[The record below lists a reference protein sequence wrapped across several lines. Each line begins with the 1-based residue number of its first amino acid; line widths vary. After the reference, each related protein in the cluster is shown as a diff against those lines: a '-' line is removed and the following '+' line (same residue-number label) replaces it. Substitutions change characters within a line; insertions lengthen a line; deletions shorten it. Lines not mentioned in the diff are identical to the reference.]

1 MIRSSDGILRI
12 FEVLSEART
21 GLLVFF
27 EMRSGDRTAFLGL
40 LKFCPNL
47 GQDFLLFTTP
57 VPLKKIVYK
66 LIEIVCKLFFLV
78 IFVPN
83 KQDIMK
89 RLTAREEEI
98 MGYFWTK
105 GPLFVKQLLE
115 FYDEP
120 RPHFNT
126 LSTIV
131 RGLEE
136 KGFLAHHTFGNT
148 YQYYAAVTEA
158 DYSRSTL
165 KNVIAKYFNNS
176 YLGVISSL
184 VKEEEISVE
193 ELKEL
198 IESIDNRQST
208 IDD

>member
-1 MIRSSDGILRI
+1 
-12 FEVLSEART
+12 
-21 GLLVFF
+21 
-27 EMRSGDRTAFLGL
+27 
-40 LKFCPNL
+40 
-47 GQDFLLFTTP
+47 
-57 VPLKKIVYK
+57 
-66 LIEIVCKLFFLV
+66 
-78 IFVPN
+78 
-83 KQDIMK
+83 MK

-148 YQYYAAVTEA
+148 YHYAAVTEA